1 MPDLD
6 LSEEDFKTHWM
17 FNPVPQ
23 RSVDFKGDITEHT
36 DKRVCQDYGDYLK
49 LREKGWWTISDVND
63 SHTVPTE
70 KEGLTKFQETMEV
83 EDRTEDIVLPD

>member
-6 LSEEDFKTHWM
+6 LSEKDFKTHWM
-17 FNPVPQ
+17 FNPVQQ
-23 RSVDFKGDITEHT
+23 RSVDFKGNITEHT
-36 DKRVCQDYGDYLK
+36 DKRVCQDYEDYLK

-63 SHTVPTE
+63 SHTDSPE

-83 EDRTEDIVLPD
+83 EEPTEDIVLPD

>member
-17 FNPVPQ
+17 FNPVLQ
-23 RSVDFKGDITEHT
+23 RSTDVNGYATEHT

-49 LREKGWWTISDVND
+49 LREKGWLTISDVND

-70 KEGLTKFQETMEV
+70 KEGLSEFQKTMEI
-83 EDRTEDIVLPD
+83 EEPTEDIVLPD

>member
-23 RSVDFKGDITEHT
+23 QSTDADGNVTEHT
-36 DKRVCQDYGDYLK
+36 DKRVCHDYGDYLK

-70 KEGLTKFQETMEV
+70 KEGLTEFQETMEV
-83 EDRTEDIVLPD
+83 EDPTEDIVLPD

>member
-23 RSVDFKGDITEHT
+23 RSVDFKGNITEHT

>member
-17 FNPVPQ
+17 FNPVIQ
-23 RSVDFKGDITEHT
+23 RSTDVNGYATEHT

-49 LREKGWWTISDVND
+49 LREKGWLTISDVND

-70 KEGLTKFQETMEV
+70 KEGLSEFQETMEIEEPV
-83 EDRTEDIVLPD
+83 EDIVLPD

>member
-17 FNPVPQ
+17 YNPVPQ
-23 RSVDFKGDITEHT
+23 RSTDANGYATEHT

-49 LREKGWWTISDVND
+49 LREDGWWTISDVND
-63 SHTVPTE
+63 SHTVHKE
-70 KEGLTKFQETMEV
+70 KEGLSEFQETMEV
-83 EDRTEDIVLPD
+83 EEPTEDIVLPD

>member
-17 FNPVPQ
+17 YNPVPQ
-23 RSVDFKGDITEHT
+23 RSTDANGYATEHT

-63 SHTVPTE
+63 SHAVHKE
-70 KEGLTKFQETMEV
+70 KEGLSEFQETMEV
-83 EDRTEDIVLPD
+83 EDPTEDIVLPD

>member
-23 RSVDFKGDITEHT
+23 RSVDFKGNITEHT

-63 SHTVPTE
+63 SDTVPTE

>member
-17 FNPVPQ
+17 LNPVEQ
-23 RSVDFKGDITEHT
+23 ESTDGNGHTVKHT
-36 DKRVCQDYGDYLK
+36 DKRFCTSYGDYLK
-49 LREKGWWTISDVND
+49 LREKGWHTISDVND

-70 KEGLTKFQETMEV
+70 KEGLSEFQETMEV
-83 EDRTEDIVLPD
+83 EESDVDTDE

>member
-17 FNPVPQ
+17 FNPVLQ
-23 RSVDFKGDITEHT
+23 RSTDVNGYATEHT

-49 LREKGWWTISDVND
+49 LREKGWLTISDVND

-70 KEGLTKFQETMEV
+70 KEGLSEFQETMEIEEPV
-83 EDRTEDIVLPD
+83 EDIVLPD

>member
-6 LSEEDFKTHWM
+6 LSAEDFKTHWM

-23 RSVDFKGDITEHT
+23 QSTDADGNVTEHT
-36 DKRVCQDYGDYLK
+36 DKRVCHDYGDYLK
-49 LREKGWWTISDVND
+49 LREKGWCTISDVND

-70 KEGLTKFQETMEV
+70 KEGLTEFQETMGV
-83 EDRTEDIVLPD
+83 EDPTEDIVLPD

>member
-6 LSEEDFKTHWM
+6 LSEKDFKTHWM

-23 RSVDFKGDITEHT
+23 QSTDADGNVTEHT
-36 DKRVCQDYGDYLK
+36 DKRVCHDYGDYLK

-70 KEGLTKFQETMEV
+70 KEGLTKFQETMKV
-83 EDRTEDIVLPD
+83 EDSTEDIVLPD